1 MIRSFGSFASVS
13 FLSVPG
19 RLTGPDHS
27 NLGRE
32 GAAKDALVDVTG
44 DFGVAFG
51 AVEYSPS
58 RGGIAYLNVVAGQ
71 QANRRGRGAG
81 GGRAQQVSRVLMGQR
96 EHLRGLSTA
105 AKVGVRPLF
114 GQQPSEL
121 NTQNTGLRTQDAGLR
136 RRKRGLGQAAGLYLS
151 EIKK

>member
-1 MIRSFGSFASVS
+1 MSLAISLSPLVLWNTVRAGGASHISTSSQGSRQTGED
-13 FLSVPG
+13 G
-19 RLTGPDHS
+19 R
-27 NLGRE
+27 
-32 GAAKDALVDVTG
+32 
-44 DFGVAFG
+44 
-51 AVEYSPS
+51 
-58 RGGIAYLNVVAGQ
+58 
-71 QANRRGRGAG
+71 AG

-105 AKVGVRPLF
+105 AKVGVRALF

-121 NTQNTGLRTQDAGLR
+121 RTQNAGLRTQDAGLR